1 MQPASSAILYT
12 IIIAGF
18 LDVSLVHMTTNI
30 DIPPSQRDLL
40 TPALLSMSVALG
52 MTVVSYPMIRNMLR
66 DQPGDGLTSDDGA
79 VHNN

>member
-1 MQPASSAILYT
+1 MRPDISSILYS

-18 LDVSLVHMTTNI
+18 IDVSLVRMTTSV
-30 DIPPSQRDLL
+30 DAPPSQKDLL

-52 MTVVSYPMIRNMLR
+52 VTVVLYPLIQNMLR
-66 DQPGDGLTSDDGA
+66 DPPGFDLTSHEGA

>member
-1 MQPASSAILYT
+1 MQPIVSAILYS

-18 LDVSLVHMTTNI
+18 IDVSLIRMTTGV
-30 DIPPSQRDLL
+30 DAPPSQRDLL

-52 MTVVSYPMIRNMLR
+52 VTVVSYPLIRNMMR
-66 DQPGDGLTSDDGA
+66 DPPSYDLTADDGA